1 MLRLHSAF
9 SHSSTSQRRPQPV
22 WSALSLLGARRG
34 RGSRRLEV
42 AAAAM
47 SVSGWRRGVDRCTL
61 STDLNMSAVE
71 IRALLC
77 LNRFLKVLLGIFNKD
92 LSRNVVGSSNVS
104 LLVPGM
110 LSAGVQEQDNDRA
123 REEQQT
129 AAQSRHCSLDSADR
143 RAASASTVTQLHCT
157 VDICRFIELPPPLQQ
172 NTETHIPA
180 QPSPATSTSTRNFL
194 VRFLDRVART

>member
-1 MLRLHSAF
+1 MIK
-9 SHSSTSQRRPQPV
+9 
-22 WSALSLLGARRG
+22 G
-34 RGSRRLEV
+34 
-42 AAAAM
+42 
-47 SVSGWRRGVDRCTL
+47 
-61 STDLNMSAVE
+61 
-71 IRALLC
+71 
-77 LNRFLKVLLGIFNKD
+77 KD
-92 LSRNVVGSSNVS
+92 KSRNIVASSNVT

-129 AAQSRHCSLDSADR
+129 AAAQSRHCSLDSADR

-157 VDICRFIELPPPLQQ
+157 VDICRFIELPRPPSAPLQQ

>member
-1 MLRLHSAF
+1 ML
-9 SHSSTSQRRPQPV
+9 
-22 WSALSLLGARRG
+22 
-34 RGSRRLEV
+34 
-42 AAAAM
+42 
-47 SVSGWRRGVDRCTL
+47 
-61 STDLNMSAVE
+61 
-71 IRALLC
+71 
-77 LNRFLKVLLGIFNKD
+77 KD
-92 LSRNVVGSSNVS
+92 KDKSRNVVAISNAT

-157 VDICRFIELPPPLQQ
+157 VDICRFIELPRPLQQ

-180 QPSPATSTSTRNFL
+180 QPSPARASHLPPHQLGIFLSDFWIVLLGHKNNVRSRNIIFNYYSNGQ
-194 VRFLDRVART
+194 